1 MVSPSYQPSF
11 KLQTDVQISF
21 ECLIYTA
28 LPFPE
33 NWQAIMLQLGS
44 TPVELAFADDVKWE
58 VGAFTEGCA
67 KWISDSEMMGI
78 SQVGAMSSSQFQD
91 MIRPFVG
98 DAVCKC
104 FQGMVYTLSLA
115 HTQQS
120 SAETH
125 QYTAMELQRIGSL
138 SGEHFL
144 AFLEKSLKPQ
154 SLGKLSKNELQ
165 VLFLMLIGT
174 ILAVGY
180 AQPVEEFPPFP
191 PIEVSFLTGMLLF
204 DD

>member
-1 MVSPSYQPSF
+1 
-11 KLQTDVQISF
+11 
-21 ECLIYTA
+21 
-28 LPFPE
+28 
-33 NWQAIMLQLGS
+33 MLQLGS

-58 VGAFTEGCA
+58 VGALTEGCA

-78 SQVGAMSSSQFQD
+78 SQVGAISSSQFQD